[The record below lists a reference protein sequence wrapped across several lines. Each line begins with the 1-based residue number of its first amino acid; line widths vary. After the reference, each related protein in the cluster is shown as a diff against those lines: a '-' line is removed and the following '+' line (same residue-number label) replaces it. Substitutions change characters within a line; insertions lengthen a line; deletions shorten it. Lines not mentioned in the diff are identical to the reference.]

1 MFKLDAET
9 TISFPQEGSA
19 IRRVLLSFVADV
31 AFSGSKEATEVL
43 KVSKGATVV
52 LSVCR
57 GMEAL
62 NCDAVAPIS
71 VPMDENVTF

>member
-1 MFKLDAET
+1 VFKLDAET

-19 IRRVLLSFVADV
+19 IRSVLLSFVADV
-31 AFSGSKEATEVL
+31 ALSGSKEATDVL

-52 LSVCR
+52 LSVCK

-62 NCDAVAPIS
+62 NCDAVAPVS
-71 VPMDENVTF
+71 VPMEENVTF